1 MVQMIYLLR
10 NRFLIPI
17 PKENLLQHTVS
28 KFPTWMAD
36 WSCSE
41 GNLLLKIVSER
52 LEGDFNGRA
61 VIVFMNEQ
69 VRQALLS

>member
-1 MVQMIYLLR
+1 
-10 NRFLIPI
+10 
-17 PKENLLQHTVS
+17 
-28 KFPTWMAD
+28 MAD

-52 LEGDFNGRA
+52 LEGDFNGGGSEIVLHVKYTA
-61 VIVFMNEQ
+61 VIVFMNEH

>member
-1 MVQMIYLLR
+1 
-10 NRFLIPI
+10 
-17 PKENLLQHTVS
+17 
-28 KFPTWMAD
+28 MAD

-52 LEGDFNGRA
+52 LEGDFNGGA